1 MLWKKEQVYEALR
14 RLDQTLGELLPGDW
28 KIELILIGGAAVIV
42 RHGGKRWT
50 EDIDALD
57 KSRRLW
63 GLGLLEEYGL
73 HLVSEALLNLHP
85 NYEKRLEKIEELAY
99 LKKLTVWLLG
109 PYDLAITK
117 IGRGLTHDYEDLA
130 SSDLARKI
138 NLARLIKLYNEA
150 MQYWIGPAERYK
162 QNLQIALEYL
172 QKERKT

>member
-1 MLWKKEQVYEALR
+1 M
-14 RLDQTLGELLPGDW
+14 
-28 KIELILIGGAAVIV
+28 
-42 RHGGKRWT
+42 
-50 EDIDALD
+50 
-57 KSRRLW
+57 
-63 GLGLLEEYGL
+63 
-73 HLVSEALLNLHP
+73 
-85 NYEKRLEKIEELAY
+85 
-99 LKKLTVWLLG
+99 KKLTVWLLG